1 MMLTLTIERLKV
13 MHVVEGISATIA
25 QHNGGTIPFTL
36 MWASEGERKK
46 LDIWWRESIVLIES
60 ELMKWA
66 QMTSGQFDTQ
76 SEGEDYTISL
86 TLPSQWDEK
95 LTGLLQNRIQQFF
108 IHNIIASWIGDF
120 KDVAAPNYSVL
131 SSADLEGVMSVLLY
145 RNLAFEAGERQTDND
160 DHSEDE
166 SAAEAGERQTDDDDH
181 SEDEG
186 AAEAGERQT
195 DNDDHSEDEGA
206 AEAGERQT
214 DDDDHSEDEGAA
226 EAGERQTDDD
236 DHGED
241 EGTAE
246 AGERRADDDDWSAPS
261 SMQGVSR
268 DKDDPRRVVTHV
280 DDIDWS
286 GSGMRMMMEDDRHQ
300 IRHESRCRR

>member
-13 MHVVEGISATIA
+13 MHVVEGLSATIA
-25 QHNGGTIPFTL
+25 QHNGGTIPFPL

-166 SAAEAGERQTDDDDH
+166 
-181 SEDEG
+181 G
-186 AAEAGERQT
+186 AAEAGERL
-195 DNDDHSEDEGA
+195 A
-206 AEAGERQT
+206 
-214 DDDDHSEDEGAA
+214 DDDDHSADEGA
-226 EAGERQTDDD
+226 T
-236 DHGED
+236 
-241 EGTAE
+241 E
-246 AGERRADDDDWSAPS
+246 AGERRADDDDWSVPS

-280 DDIDWS
+280 DDVDWS
-286 GSGMRMMMEDDRHQ
+286 GSGMRMMMEDDRRQ
-300 IRHESRCRR
+300 FRHESRCRR